1 MRGFEC
7 VKKNNILEGLMF
19 KRLKYLL
26 CLSVFIL
33 VPMSVSAATSQ
44 GITVMTRN
52 LFIGA
57 DLVPVISAQTP
68 EEFLSAAQDALA
80 QAAANNFPERA
91 RSLAAEI
98 VEKKPHL
105 VGLQEVY
112 NFTRNGSN
120 SQPPFRDHL
129 KDLMNA
135 LAAQGVHYRVAAVVK
150 EMDIQV
156 PLGDLLL
163 GLTDRDVILAR
174 SDVATSIVP
183 VALSGC
189 RASMDGC
196 NYQVVAGITSP
207 IGEITVERG
216 FVAVDAMI
224 GSSLVRFVNTHMEE
238 REMDPGNPNPYSQIF
253 QSAQAFE
260 LVSVLAGLPN
270 PQGAPVVVVGD
281 INSSQQDKTSTVG
294 PYTIVPPYKQFVG
307 AGYTDTWPLRP
318 GAPAGLTC
326 CQSTDLL
333 NQYSSLYER
342 VDVIFT
348 SRPPVG
354 RVKVNLVGNDEVDK
368 TPSGLWPSDHAGV
381 LTRLEIAQ

>member
-1 MRGFEC
+1 
-7 VKKNNILEGLMF
+7 MF
-19 KRLKYLL
+19 KRLKYML
-26 CLSVFIL
+26 CLSVIIL
-33 VPMSVSAATSQ
+33 MPMSASAAISQ

-52 LFIGA
+52 MYIGA
-57 DLVPVISAQTP
+57 NLVPVIAAQTP
-68 EEFLSAAQDALA
+68 EEFFSAAQGALA

-91 RSLAAEI
+91 SALAAEI

-112 NFTRNGSN
+112 NFTLDGSN

-135 LAAQGVHYRVAAVVK
+135 LAAQGADYRVAAVVR

-174 SDVATSIVP
+174 GDVATSIVP

-189 RASMDGC
+189 RASLDGC
-196 NYQVVAGITSP
+196 NYQVVAGVASP
-207 IGEITVERG
+207 IGEITIERG
-216 FVAVDAMI
+216 FVAVDAMV
-224 GSSLVRFVNTHMEE
+224 GSDLVRFVNTHMEE

-260 LVSVLAGLPN
+260 LLSILAAFPN

-281 INSSQQDKTSTVG
+281 INSAQQDKTVTVG
-294 PYTIVPPYKQFVG
+294 PYTIVPPYRQLVG
-307 AGYTDTWPLRP
+307 AGYTDTWTLRP

-326 CQSTDLL
+326 CQSNDLL
-333 NQYSSLYER
+333 NQDSSLYER

-348 SRPPVG
+348 SRSPLG
-354 RVKVNLVGNDEVDK
+354 RVKVSLVGNDEEDK

-381 LTRLEIAQ
+381 VTRMEIAP